1 MKRKYAAIAGAILLA
16 FCLGLAFWLMHSR
29 TPATPVKE
37 KGPVIAYADV
47 EHIMMSHPAY
57 SQYHHLELEYN
68 AMVAQYQFEQWN
80 YSHQAALQGKAER
93 DFSVTDALS
102 TAALN
107 QELQA
112 RVAIKQ
118 NELNAGLEQKYQ
130 ELLQTKKQE
139 QPELSAADNLKIV
152 NLRLKLETMAL
163 SKDERQAAQEELQAL
178 LRKGSHNQAMDE
190 ATIAEVKAAMAPEKE
205 KAQKELEAY
214 ALQVKNELQARQ
226 QKNQSVFQQQLG
238 ELNKRPEP
246 AVWNKEWKDK
256 LEQKEKEMNEQKEKI
271 LAEIREKAASVAQE
285 QGIDLILSN
294 YEGVGTA
301 RDVTDEIIVK
311 LV

>member
-1 MKRKYAAIAGAILLA
+1 MRRRRGCATIA
-16 FCLGLAFWLMHSR
+16 
-29 TPATPVKE
+29 
-37 KGPVIAYADV
+37 
-47 EHIMMSHPAY
+47 
-57 SQYHHLELEYN
+57 
-68 AMVAQYQFEQWN
+68 
-80 YSHQAALQGKAER
+80 
-93 DFSVTDALS
+93 
-102 TAALN
+102 
-107 QELQA
+107 
-112 RVAIKQ
+112 
-118 NELNAGLEQKYQ
+118 LEQK
-130 ELLQTKKQE
+130 EG
-139 QPELSAADNLKIV
+139 
-152 NLRLKLETMAL
+152 R
-163 SKDERQAAQEELQAL
+163 ERH
-178 LRKGSHNQAMDE
+178 GS
-190 ATIAEVKAAMAPEKE
+190 VPPEKE

-271 LAEIREKAASVAQE
+271 LADIREKAASVAQE

-301 RDVTDEIIVK
+301 RDVTDDIIVK